1 MKQLFYIENEPD
13 LQKIIIASAVMHVL
27 FLFLVTVPLKTDEQK
42 YKSYVVD
49 LVAPAELR
57 SPSIKSSA
65 KKSAG
70 PAVKAKPRP
79 RKRVKAK
86 SMPSQRVNREI
97 ERLKAISTISELK
110 NKKKK
115 EKANRLEVVK
125 KNIYEGADEAADEV
139 ADAEVAGR
147 INALRQKKLSGTGIP
162 GKAKPGKNTDFYYA
176 LITQKIW
183 SEWICLNCESE
194 DFEVVISFHINKD
207 GSVDSLKVVRSSGN
221 SFYDNSAMK
230 AVLKASPLPPP
241 VLEDDCEVR
250 FRP

>member
-1 MKQLFYIENEPD
+1 MKQLLYIGNEPD
-13 LQKIIIASAVMHVL
+13 LQKIVIASAVLHIL
-27 FLFLVTVPLKTDEQK
+27 FLFLVTVPMKTDEKK

-57 SPSIKSSA
+57 SPSIKSPS
-65 KKSAG
+65 KKTAG
-70 PAVKAKPRP
+70 PAVKVKPRP

-86 SMPSQRVNREI
+86 SMPSKKVNREI
-97 ERLKAISTISELK
+97 ERLKAISAIEKLK
-110 NKKKK
+110 DRKKE

-125 KNIYEGADEAADEV
+125 KNIYKDGAKAAD
-139 ADAEVAGR
+139 AAVAGK
-147 INALRQKKLSGTGIP
+147 IEALREKVRGGAGIP
-162 GKAKPGKNTDFYYA
+162 GNAKSGNNTDFYYA

-183 SEWICLNCESE
+183 NEWICHNCESE

-207 GSVDSLKVVRSSGN
+207 GSVDSLRVVRSSGN

-230 AVLKASPLPPP
+230 AIRKAGPLPPP
-241 VLEDDCEVR
+241 VVEDDCEVR

>member
-1 MKQLFYIENEPD
+1 MKQFLYIENEPD
-13 LQKIIIASAVMHVL
+13 LQKIIIVSAVLHIL
-27 FLFLVTVPLKTDEQK
+27 FLFLVTVPMKTSKRE

-49 LVAPAELR
+49 LVAPAEIR
-57 SPSIKSSA
+57 SPSKKSPA

-70 PAVKAKPRP
+70 PAVKAKARP

-86 SMPSQRVNREI
+86 SMPSRRVNREI
-97 ERLKAISTISELK
+97 ERLKAISAISELK
-110 NKKKK
+110 NKKRK
-115 EKANRLEVVK
+115 EKANRLDIVK
-125 KNIYEGADEAADEV
+125 KNIYEEVDEAA
-139 ADAEVAGR
+139 AAEVAGK
-147 INALRQKKLSGTGIP
+147 IDALRQKKLSGAGIP

-183 SEWICLNCESE
+183 SEWICLNCETE

-207 GSVDSLKVVRSSGN
+207 GSVKALKVIRSSGN

-230 AVLKASPLPPP
+230 AVRKASPLPPP

>member
-1 MKQLFYIENEPD
+1 MKQSFYIGKEPD
-13 LQKIIIASAVMHVL
+13 LQKIIIASAVLHIL
-27 FLFLVTVPLKTDEQK
+27 FLFLITIPMKTNEK
-42 YKSYVVD
+42 EYKSYVVD
-49 LVAPAELR
+49 LVAPAEIQSHTNSSR
-57 SPSIKSSA
+57 SSM
-65 KKSAG
+65 
-70 PAVKAKPRP
+70 KASP

-86 SMPSQRVNREI
+86 TMPSQRVNREI
-97 ERLKAISTISELK
+97 ERLQAISAISKLK
-110 NKKKK
+110 DRKKE

-125 KNIYEGADEAADEV
+125 KNIYEGPDA
-139 ADAEVAGR
+139 AEVAGK
-147 INALRQKKLSGTGIP
+147 IEALRQKKLGVAGIP
-162 GKAKPGKNTDFYYA
+162 GKAKPGKNTEFYYA

-207 GSVDSLKVVRSSGN
+207 GSVDSLRVIRSSGN

-230 AVLKASPLPPP
+230 AIRKASPLPPP